1 MDSSL
6 TPIKLP
12 IYEIPLFPSARNVRS
27 RCKGCRVEG
36 ILYGGYY
43 SNEFNGNAFYHKEC
57 AEAPGVIVHPSHRKH
72 PLLLIDKLEDRT
84 YKCDVCGEERVYPG
98 YNCIK
103 CKFKVDLTCGIKPP
117 SQTIEHPV
125 CHEHPL
131 VFLKK
136 RKKVRPC
143 EVCKES
149 IEGASYSCLECQV
162 FFHVDCVHLSKEVN
176 HFCHSQ
182 HPLKLMA
189 VESLMED
196 AEKICLLCE
205 KKPENVLYYCS
216 VCNFSTCLVCIKNP
230 TPNVVE
236 HTKTHEHPL
245 TLFSRRI
252 FFPCNICGNL
262 GPGHWECG
270 VCRKSVNRY
279 NGAYSC
285 SACPNYAVHSGCAV
299 RKHIWDGV
307 ELEGV
312 ADDVEVI
319 APFKVVGDGLIS
331 HFCHEKHA
339 LQLQQNDTNH
349 DADTRCEACVHPVG
363 FDPIYS
369 CQDCRFVLH
378 QSCANLPMK
387 TRLVFDTRQY
397 SLLGANEDVRKLSDC
412 KFCGKYFTGFK
423 YMGRGRKVDVH
434 CGSISEPFV
443 HEGHSHP
450 LYFYNKEGQKC
461 YGCHIKVDGYLLSCD
476 SCNFGLCLSCANLPK
491 RIMHRND
498 EHPLTLCCGETAS
511 GKYWCDICEKE
522 LDQEKWFYTCSDCGV
537 TLHIECVLGDFSRLM
552 PGCIINFNECE
563 FEVVLNNQNTRPL
576 CSMCLSRCK
585 VSVILK
591 DLEDNE
597 YICSRLCFLNLF
609 V

>member
-136 RKKVRPC
+136 RKKV
-143 EVCKES
+143 
-149 IEGASYSCLECQV
+149 
-162 FFHVDCVHLSKEVN
+162 FFHVDCVHLSKECIDLPRVININRHN
-176 HFCHSQ
+176 H
-182 HPLKLMA
+182 
-189 VESLMED
+189 
-196 AEKICLLCE
+196 
-205 KKPENVLYYCS
+205 
-216 VCNFSTCLVCIKNP
+216 
-230 TPNVVE
+230 
-236 HTKTHEHPL
+236 
-245 TLFSRRI
+245 RI
-252 FFPCNICGNL
+252 SFTRCL